1 MMPILLKQISHWES
15 AMVHRRR
22 RTMTHFPFKLPM
34 FIPDGVAMSSRG
46 EYIGLIKVYVGGVE
60 EDIWNLWK

>member
-1 MMPILLKQISHWES
+1 
-15 AMVHRRR
+15 
-22 RTMTHFPFKLPM
+22 MTHFPFKLPM